1 MDTYSFSIFRLFH
14 APDSSATPIQMKSSM
29 EFIQCNGCIEID
41 KFLSYPTVDDRT
53 GQWNNSYECCVC
65 ITSHVTALSHVMW
78 LLLFSRPSVSFGA
91 INVIYGVVLCFL
103 CRLRSIATHRD
114 HFVRRPSV
122 SPSVTRHNFQSYVL
136 QATHAFL
143 GMLPLFFLLEQT
155 KLLDA
160 EFEYLRVR
168 CKSLAPFL
176 WLRQ

>member
-29 EFIQCNGCIEID
+29 EFIQCNRDSHTRQWMIEQANEI
-41 KFLSYPTVDDRT
+41 TAM
-53 GQWNNSYECCVC
+53 NAACVSHLTWQLYHMSC
-65 ITSHVTALSHVMW
+65 DFYCFQGRPYHLAPLTSFMA
-78 LLLFSRPSVSFGA
+78 SFC
-91 INVIYGVVLCFL
+91 VFL

-122 SPSVTRHNFQSYVL
+122 SPSVTRHNFQSYVS

-176 WLRQ
+176 WLSQ